1 MSISPRSKGQSSL
14 EFVTMTVL
22 LLLIFT
28 IFVSL
33 FSGNQ
38 AEAVKEERAR
48 IALAVADQIAFELD
62 LAFTE
67 DQGFSRT
74 FDLRDS
80 IGGQEYNVI
89 VNGSTVH
96 LSYGDNRS
104 VVSTTAADNVTGEV
118 KPGENTVDNEGGVIY
133 VTQP

>member
-1 MSISPRSKGQSSL
+1 
-14 EFVTMTVL
+14 MTVL